1 MNNPNLKKFYQNSPK
16 PVNYLPNVLVDDDPS
31 YPPLMSGLMQINPET
46 KDIWISAGKELVSD
60 WINIT
65 GGSTPVV
72 VPQTIVLTADTS
84 KSSSSVPSRYEYS
97 DVTGLSFPVVAGRT
111 YIYRFVMYFN
121 IVSTNPLVPATG
133 IGTGWAVNGTNT
145 FSNLRLTALFSG
157 TSTASL
163 TPVPQ
168 TTYDEADNTG
178 NTAQATLG
186 GTAIIEGTVT
196 PTSNGIFSA
205 RYKTDPA
212 LFAGITIVVR
222 QGSSVTYTSV
232 P

>member
-1 MNNPNLKKFYQNSPK
+1 MDIVNWDALKKGLLIKNALENPDD
-16 PVNYLPNVLVDDDPS
+16 LVLVAANTTYKKRGDLFQTYAIPAS
-31 YPPLMSGLMQINPET
+31 SL
-46 KDIWISAGKELVSD
+46 
-60 WINIT
+60 
-65 GGSTPVV
+65 GGGGE
-72 VPQTIVLTADTS
+72 TIVLLSDIS

-121 IVSTNPLVPATG
+121 VVSTNPVVPATG

-168 TTYDEADNTG
+168 TSYDEAVATG

-205 RYKTDPA
+205 RYKTDPT
-212 LFAGITIVVR
+212 LFAGVTIVVR
-222 QGSSVTYTSV
+222 QGSSVTYSSFA
-232 P
+232 